1 LKNLEEGRKK
11 KKIGISSLESA
22 ALNYSTT
29 QVPEKGDPSWSAPQ
43 LETKEQFQP
52 ETVSF
57 STESVEAII
66 SILDEN
72 QKEAFLNFDLNTDQV
87 PPESTLSP
95 EVLNEIEILFDQLY
109 LSFSDNLP
117 VPQNEISS
125 ADLILRE
132 RTEQLDLLFDLLHGS
147 FSSPQPK
154 QEKEETQSSE
164 IKPKKNSPR
173 IEFPKEQL
181 ESPLWNSSDNLPNR
195 AKEPQNER
203 HIEPSA
209 LNLIIATIVDLALS
223 QVFTIFGLL
232 IYEGFFILKEPT
244 LTTIADQIFC
254 FTIFLALFVPS
265 FCLYRA
271 ACFLFIG
278 LTPGFFITGIKPI
291 ALDGSKPSRYRLVL
305 LSFTAPFVRL
315 LTIPFFLTN
324 RGTKFLTKLTEVRL
338 LMFTPKFSN
347 NLPQL
352 PRVWRAKR
360 HWGGKQ
366 ITIQTK
372 NCRWAFIESGHRNHL
387 WFLWL

>member
-1 LKNLEEGRKK
+1 MECPFCKSALTTTYLCKKCGADLVILKNLEEGRKK

-109 LSFSDNLP
+109 LTFSDNLP

-164 IKPKKNSPR
+164 IKPKKSSPR

-203 HIEPSA
+203 RIEPSA

-278 LTPGFFITGIKPI
+278 LTPGCFITGIKPI
-291 ALDGSKPSRYRLVL
+291 ALDGSKLSRYRLVL
-305 LSFTAPFVRL
+305 LSFTAPLVRL

-338 LMFTPKFSN
+338 
-347 NLPQL
+347 
-352 PRVWRAKR
+352 
-360 HWGGKQ
+360 
-366 ITIQTK
+366 
-372 NCRWAFIESGHRNHL
+372 
-387 WFLWL
+387 